1 MKKRNLAILLI
12 IPFLVSLFGIVTIN
26 AAFNLVDN
34 DVIRI
39 EWDYRQNELF
49 NLDAGRQLLKARG
62 ILAKASDL
70 GSAGSKLVWSV
81 ENADGATE
89 PHAEI
94 ESPDNINSYLV
105 PKSVGQVTVTCTTEK
120 GNITPMRM
128 SAYIYQGNAF
138 VINTKTDASAQNV
151 DQTLYYGQYDRDP
164 ASGAKVNAS
173 VAFDLTVSD
182 DELLRSI
189 VWDSVDSTDNVDV
202 EIENG
207 EGVIHVLR
215 ALPGS
220 GFTEVAFRSN
230 VDPDIAAKFR
240 FLVVPGGVNVYTYAD
255 LLACTNLSEEGET
268 VVLRKHFESLANYE
282 GNPASN
288 VTLFGTQTANGFN
301 FAGEV
306 YRFPTTYN
314 HEYIDQWNEWITTPD
329 GSGFSPVSL
338 DIVAGLR
345 VQKDFYGNGYRI
357 NLHDLCFPSLRRET
371 TDGNN
376 GRYEIA
382 VLGPDDLFRGPKP
395 FYLLGDPN
403 GTAPLVTAFGQD
415 NVGIYLDGDNITFN
429 DVKVSNADFG
439 LIVSNL
445 NYTGTVLEVC
455 GNGTTVKNCVLQNG
469 KNILRS
475 FSSKNLTIDNCILS
489 TSRNFLLEV
498 GSNRYLKSLP
508 DATARYDFTQLD
520 GAVYSATTADYLAP
534 DAPEGV
540 ILGDKL
546 LSLFVAGFSDLNEVL
561 DPPEVPKYDP
571 KTQKPQMKAA
581 LHSLQ
586 SGLDQADA
594 VGQAFDGTTTVR
606 DTVFYRSGIASIGVN
621 NMFNGPFLYNNS
633 PSLISGIL
641 GLLGGM
647 LDAAIPMFPNNVSG
661 ASLPVSVEL
670 TGDTQFYDYKSLSD
684 WDIAGLIDQHIGDLV
699 AGLDMGSFDITI
711 DDIFPLKSILTQ
723 VARGARLTYTVNS
736 VDESGEPSS
745 VEYISIPVA
754 YYGGGRNASVVTSD
768 TIESKVLSPTYDVDL
783 LDSYLGLTTTLD
795 LSGLANGGLNG
806 VLSNPN
812 FIRYMKEVL
821 TKTVT
826 VVTGFE
832 PFRFQFETS
841 AEGLFDENGK
851 LIAPN
856 YRDLIRNN
864 S

>member
-49 NLDAGRQLLKARG
+49 DLDGGRQLLTARG
-62 ILAKASDL
+62 ILAKQSDL

-89 PHAEI
+89 PHAAI
-94 ESPDNINSYLV
+94 ESTDNINSYLV
-105 PKSVGQVTVTCTTEK
+105 PKSVGQVVVTCTTEK
-120 GNITPMRM
+120 GNIAPMRM
-128 SAYIYQGNAF
+128 NAYIYRGNAF
-138 VINTKTDASAQNV
+138 VVNTKTDTSAQNV
-151 DQTLYYGQYDRDP
+151 DETLYYGRYDRD
-164 ASGAKVNAS
+164 ASGNKVNAS
-173 VAFDLTVSD
+173 IPFDLTVSD

-189 VWDSVDSTDNVDV
+189 VWDSAASTSNVEV
-202 EIENG
+202 EIEGG
-207 EGVIHVLR
+207 EGVIRVLGM
-215 ALPGS
+215 LSEGES
-220 GFTEVAFRSN
+220 TVVAFRSTI
-230 VDPDIAAKFR
+230 DTDITAKFP
-240 FLVVPGGVNVYTYAD
+240 FMVVDGINVYTYED
-255 LLACTNLSEEGET
+255 LLSCTNLSERGET
-268 VVLRKHFESLANYE
+268 VVLRKHFESYANCTE
-282 GNPASN
+282 TPASN
-288 VTLFGTQTANGFN
+288 VTEFGTHTANGFN
-301 FAGEV
+301 FANEV

-314 HEYIDQWNEWITTPD
+314 HEYIDQWNEWVQTPD
-329 GSGFSPVSL
+329 GSNFSPVGL
-338 DIVAGLR
+338 DVIAGLR
-345 VQKDFYGNGYRI
+345 VQKDFYGNGYRL
-357 NLHDLCFPSLRRET
+357 NLHDLCYPSMRRET
-371 TDGNN
+371 TDGK
-376 GRYEIA
+376 GTYEFA
-382 VLGPDDLFRGPKP
+382 VLGQNDLFRGPKP

-403 GTAPLVTAFGQD
+403 GTAPLVTAYGQD

-445 NYTGTVLEVC
+445 NYTGTVLEVK

-475 FSSKNLTIDNCILS
+475 FSSKELTIDNCILS

-498 GSNRYLKSLP
+498 GSNNYLKNLP
-508 DATARYDFTQLD
+508 DATARYDFTLLD
-520 GAVYSATTADYLAP
+520 GTVYSATTAEFLAP
-534 DAPEGV
+534 STPEGAL
-540 ILGDKL
+540 LGDKT
-546 LSLFVAGFSDLNEVL
+546 LSLFVAGFADPNDILE
-561 DPPEVPKYDP
+561 PPEVPRYDP
-571 KTQKPQMKAA
+571 KTQKSQMKAA

-586 SGLDQADA
+586 QGLDQAEA
-594 VGQAFDGTTTVR
+594 VGNTFDGTTTVS

-633 PSLISGIL
+633 PSLISAIL
-641 GLLGGM
+641 GMLGGL

-670 TGDTQFYDYKSLSD
+670 TGDTKFYDYKPLSD
-684 WDIAGLIDQHIGDLV
+684 WDISGLIDQHIGDLV
-699 AGLDMGSFDITI
+699 AGMDLGTFDITI

-723 VARGARLTYTVNS
+723 VARGARLTHTENTL
-736 VDESGEPSS
+736 GENGEAST

-754 YYGGGRNASVVTSD
+754 YYGGGRNASLVTSD
-768 TIESKVLSPTYDVDL
+768 SIEDKVLSSTFDVDL
-783 LDSYLGLTTTLD
+783 LDNYLDLTTSLD
-795 LSGLANGGLNG
+795 LSGLVSGGLNG

-826 VVTGFE
+826 AVTGFE

-841 AEGLFDENGK
+841 AEGLFDKDGR

-856 YRDLIRNN
+856 YRDLIRN
-864 S
+864 

>member
-34 DVIRI
+34 DVVRI

-49 NLDAGRQLLKARG
+49 NLDAGRQLLQARG
-62 ILAKASDL
+62 ILANASDL

-81 ENADGATE
+81 ENADDDPV

-105 PKSVGQVTVTCTTEK
+105 PKSVGYVTVTCTTEK
-120 GNITPMRM
+120 GNVTPMRM
-128 SAYIYQGNAF
+128 RAYIYQGNAF
-138 VINTKTDASAQNV
+138 VVNAKTDASAQNV
-151 DQTLYYGQYDRDP
+151 DKTLYYGQYDRDP
-164 ASGAKVNAS
+164 ATGAKVGAS
-173 VAFDLTVSD
+173 IPFDLTVSD
-182 DELLRSI
+182 GELLKTI
-189 VWDSVDSTDNVDV
+189 VWDSVNSTSNVEV
-202 EIENG
+202 EMREG
-207 EGVIHVLR
+207 EGVIRVKGVLTGGR
-215 ALPGS
+215 S
-220 GFTEVAFRSN
+220 TEVAFRSN
-230 VDPDIAAKFR
+230 AEDDIAATFV
-240 FLVVPGGVNVYTYAD
+240 FTVVPGGVNVYTYED
-255 LLACTNLSEEGET
+255 LLACTNFSEQGEI
-268 VVLRKHFESLANYE
+268 VVLRKHFESHANCE
-282 GNPASN
+282 GSTATN
-288 VTLFGTQTANGFN
+288 VTPFGTRKADGFN
-301 FAGEV
+301 FSEEV
-306 YRFPTTYN
+306 YRFQTTYN
-314 HEYIDQWNEWITTPD
+314 HEYIDQWNEWILTPD
-329 GSGFSPVSL
+329 GSGFRPVAL
-338 DIVAGLR
+338 DVVAGLR
-345 VQKDFYGNGYRI
+345 VQKDFYGNGYRL

-376 GRYEIA
+376 GKHEIA
-382 VLGPDDLFRGPKP
+382 VLGQNDLFRGPKP

-415 NVGIYLDGDNITFN
+415 NVGVYLDGDGITFN

-439 LIVSNL
+439 LVVSNL
-445 NYTGTVLEVC
+445 NYTGTVLEVR
-455 GNGTTVKNCVLQNG
+455 GDGTTVKNCVLQNG

-475 FSSKNLTIDNCILS
+475 FSSKDLTIENCILS

-498 GSNRYLKSLP
+498 GSNNYVKNAP
-508 DATARYDFTQLD
+508 DDAARHEFTLLN
-520 GAVYSATTADYLAP
+520 GSVYTATTADYLAP
-534 DAPEGV
+534 GDREDAV
-540 ILGDKL
+540 LGDRT
-546 LSLFVAGFSDLNEVL
+546 LSLFVAGFSDLNDVL
-561 DPPEVPKYDP
+561 EPPEVPKYDP

-581 LHSLQ
+581 LHSIQ
-586 SGLDQADA
+586 SGLDQAEA
-594 VGQAFDGTTTVR
+594 VGETYDGTTVVR

-621 NMFNGPFLYNNS
+621 NLFNGPFLYNNS

-647 LDAAIPMFPNNVSG
+647 LDAAIPMFPDNVSG

-670 TGDTQFYDYKSLSD
+670 TGDTRFYDYKSLSD
-684 WDIAGLIDQHIGDLV
+684 WDISGLIDQHIGDLV
-699 AGLDMGSFDITI
+699 AGLDMGTFDITI

-723 VARGARLTYTVNS
+723 VARGARLTYTVS
-736 VDESGEPSS
+736 SEDEEGVQSS

-754 YYGGGRNASVVTSD
+754 YYGGGRNASSVTAEG
-768 TIESKVLSPTYDVDL
+768 IESKVLSPTYEVDL

-795 LSGLANGGLNG
+795 LSGLASGGLNG

-826 VVTGFE
+826 AVTGFE

-841 AEGLFDENGK
+841 PEGLFDEDGK

-856 YRDLIRNN
+856 YRDLIRN
-864 S
+864 